1 MEYILNKVGV
11 GIPGRTR
18 YYMMLFMAFKIV
30 DYKAKDVFL
39 NRFVFYKVWQQAS
52 YFRYFLNGIKFN
64 TGKHFIA

>member
-30 DYKAKDVFL
+30 GYKAKDVFL
-39 NRFVFYKVWQQAS
+39 NRFVF
-52 YFRYFLNGIKFN
+52 L
-64 TGKHFIA
+64 